1 MTTQPTERRR
11 LNLSTGVTSI
21 IFNSKSRKLNKKLWT
36 SGRNTNHTPSLT
48 INGNAVESVRGAK
61 FLGVHITDGLTWST
75 STTSLVKKAQ
85 QRFHFLRWMRRADL
99 HPSAL
104 TNSHR
109 VAIGS
114 LLTSSLSVWYGSC
127 PAADQKSL
135 QRVVEDSREDHQIC
149 PTIHPGPVP
158 VWLPQESYR
167 HHQRAHNTPSYHL
180 ARATAAS
187 GASLPDS
194 ATAFSNRPSDY
205 STHSRKFHE
214 HLYHALICTHVN
226 IHMYLHAAILHF
238 ALNYMHL

>member
-1 MTTQPTERRR
+1 
-11 LNLSTGVTSI
+11 
-21 IFNSKSRKLNKKLWT
+21 
-36 SGRNTNHTPSLT
+36 
-48 INGNAVESVRGAK
+48 
-61 FLGVHITDGLTWST
+61 
-75 STTSLVKKAQ
+75 
-85 QRFHFLRWMRRADL
+85 MRRADL
-99 HPSAL
+99 LPSAL
-104 TNSHR
+104 TTFYSS
-109 VAIGS
+109 AIES
-114 LLTSSLSVWYGSC
+114 ILISRLSVWYDSG

-214 HLYHALICTHVN
+214 HLYLALICTHVN

-238 ALNYMHL
+238 ALYYIAPFIIAPQ